1 VNVQDDPE
9 ERIQDFFEQTNNFIE
24 EALNNNEGVLVHCHS
39 GVSRCA
45 ALVLGYLIGR
55 QYMEFGRA
63 YRLLKKERNIAP
75 NDGFLTQLRQYA
87 IDVQRQNKG
96 EDDSACKL
104 LSRRLRVSEDSAEF
118 PESL

>member
-1 VNVQDDPE
+1 MNVHDDPE

-24 EALNNNEGVLVHCHS
+24 EALNNEGGVLVHCHS

-55 QYMEFGRA
+55 QCMEFDRA

-87 IDVQRQNKG
+87 MDVQWQNED
-96 EDDSACKL
+96 EDDSASKL
-104 LSRRLRVSEDSAEF
+104 LSRRFRVSNGSAEF
-118 PESL
+118 LDCL